1 MRADQTSLL
10 ESVCPA
16 CHYSLAAQFFFGEA
30 QPLST
35 LGWPS
40 SPEQAKAMP
49 KHPLDYVQCTRCTH
63 IWNQS
68 FLYEAIP
75 YSKQPNR
82 MFNSGIT
89 WQGHLKT
96 VRDIAMSDLPSN
108 PTVID
113 IGCGEGHFV
122 RGISEELNTEGRF
135 IGFDPNFSPESS
147 LGFEFQCR
155 LFDPLVDI
163 QKFVPDLLIM
173 RHVLE
178 HLTYPARFMDQ
189 LAWAANQLEKPV
201 FFMAEVPCIDNALA
215 SNRLVDFFYEHP
227 SQFTTESFQRLLNR
241 GGENVMLGHGY
252 ENEVVFGK
260 VLLGAPT
267 DYERHAVNSRM
278 FSHKAEEVIFSIRR
292 QLKQLVAERH
302 SIAIWGGT
310 GKAAA
315 FMNLYEVDAENFPL
329 VVDSDRNKVGTF
341 VPKTGQ
347 KIQYLDVLKRKPV
360 DIIIVPSRWRVK
372 DIVAEIQR
380 EGIVTGKVLVELS
393 GQMVEA

>member
-1 MRADQTSLL
+1 MKPDQISLL

-16 CHYSLAAQFFFGEA
+16 CHYTLSAKFFFGEA

-40 SPEQAKAMP
+40 SSEQAEAMQ
-49 KHPLDYVQCTRCTH
+49 KHPLDYVQCIRCTH
-63 IWNQS
+63 IWNRS

-89 WQGHLKT
+89 WQGHLKKMRET
-96 VRDIAMSDLPSN
+96 SVCDLPSN

-122 RGISEELNTEGRF
+122 RGISEEFEMEGRF
-135 IGFDPNFSPESS
+135 LGFDPNSSPESG
-147 LGFEFQCR
+147 LGVEFQCR

-163 QKFVPDLLIM
+163 QKFSPDLLIM

-178 HLTYPARFMDQ
+178 HLADPAAFVDQ
-189 LAWAANQLEKPV
+189 LAWAANKLEKPV
-201 FFMAEVPCIDNALA
+201 FFLAEVPCIDNALA

-227 SQFTTESFQRLLNR
+227 SQFTTESFERLLKR
-241 GGENVMLGHGY
+241 GGKNVILGHGY

-260 VLLGAPT
+260 VLLGVPN
-267 DYERHAVNSRM
+267 DYERRAVISNA
-278 FSHKAEEVIFSIRR
+278 FSDTAEKVTAAVRR
-292 QLKQLVAERH
+292 QLKQLVAEGN

-315 FMNLYEVDAENFPL
+315 FMNLYDVDKESFPL

-347 KIQYLDVLKRKPV
+347 KIQDLDVLKKTPV
-360 DIIIVPSRWRVK
+360 DIIIVPSRWRIN
-372 DIVAEIQR
+372 DIVSEIER
-380 EGIVTGKVLVELS
+380 EEIIAKKILIELG